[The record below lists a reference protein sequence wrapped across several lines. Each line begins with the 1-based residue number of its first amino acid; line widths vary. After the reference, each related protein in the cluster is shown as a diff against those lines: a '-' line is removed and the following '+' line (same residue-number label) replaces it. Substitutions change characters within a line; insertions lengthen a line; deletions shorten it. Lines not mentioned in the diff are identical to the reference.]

1 MMEFVPKVGC
11 LKRNGCGIFCCV
23 IEEEELQLHF
33 DKLVLGCF
41 LDLGLVA
48 FAD

>member
-1 MMEFVPKVGC
+1 
-11 LKRNGCGIFCCV
+11 V

-33 DKLVLGCF
+33 DKFGLGCF

-48 FAD
+48 VSG